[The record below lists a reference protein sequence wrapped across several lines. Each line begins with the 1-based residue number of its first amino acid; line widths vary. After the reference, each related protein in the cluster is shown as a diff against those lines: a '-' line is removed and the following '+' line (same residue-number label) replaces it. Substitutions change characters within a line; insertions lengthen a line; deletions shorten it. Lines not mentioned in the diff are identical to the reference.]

1 MKAPILLSVLV
12 FNSLMRFVTVCLAG
26 EAFCFTVPFFC
37 STEAAAG
44 EAKRSASLAVQVR
57 TEAADSIRIG
67 GATPPPQK
75 PLQRLVKALPGNT

>member
-12 FNSLMRFVTVCLAG
+12 FNSLMRFVMVCLAG

-44 EAKRSASLAVQVR
+44 EAKRSASLAVQVW
-57 TEAADSIRIG
+57 TEA
-67 GATPPPQK
+67 PPQK
-75 PLQRLVKALPGNT
+75 SLQRLVKALPGNT